1 MTHLAETPSRVGRV
15 TLLDGSNFL
24 PIDCLPRL
32 AHPGPLGQGETIR
45 ACASVV
51 ARLKIGK
58 GVLFSSYKRGDT
70 EASEKWRLLIKSAP
84 VFSSDPRTAGSLLKP
99 TAIHS

>member
-58 GVLFSSYKRGDT
+58 GVLFFSYERGDT
-70 EASEKWRLLIKSAP
+70 FSPHNRGLREKMF
-84 VFSSDPRTAGSLLKP
+84 VD
-99 TAIHS
+99 